1 MNNEYYERFNLES
14 NKKVL
19 EIYRNRDQYVQEAQD
34 EIIEILKKRNL
45 YEQAIEQDKNDEVE
59 DKKLE
64 EESIQSFESKVF
76 GSYLS
81 NIEFAQNSLQGNEYF
96 SANFS
101 ANENNSSALALV
113 AGTLG
118 TVSLF
123 LFLMMNDYKINLVLY
138 WALPS
143 LLLSLF
149 LIIGIKGHRSSK
161 STVKLLRKG
170 DKQIDLEVQIKESKV
185 TINYPFRYEYYW
197 TYLQNVKPR
206 IRQVDLFIYIY
217 KDNKMLISLNET
229 LDASKNPPPHWNY
242 FLDERVKKEPRFSF
256 SKYGFQSPNLYK
268 LQKILDGIKEQY

>member
-1 MNNEYYERFNLES
+1 MNNGYYERFNVES

-34 EIIEILKKRNL
+34 AIIEILKKRNL

-64 EESIQSFESKVF
+64 EESTQSFESKVF
-76 GSYLS
+76 GNYLS

-123 LFLMMNDYKINLVLY
+123 LFFMMNDYKTNLILY

-149 LIIGIKGHRSSK
+149 LIIGIKGHRASK

-170 DKQIDLEVQIKESKV
+170 DKQIDLEIQTKESKV
-185 TINYPFRYEYYW
+185 TINYPFKYEYYW
-197 TYLQNVKPR
+197 SYIQRVKPR

-242 FLDERVKKEPRFSF
+242 LPAENIAEQPKFLF
-256 SKYGFQSPNLYK
+256 SKYGFESPNLYK
-268 LQKILDGIKEQY
+268 FQKILDGIKEQY

>member
-1 MNNEYYERFNLES
+1 MNNEYYERFNGES

-19 EIYRNRDQYVQEAQD
+19 EIYGNRDQYVQEAQD
-34 EIIEILKKRNL
+34 AIIEILKKRNL

-76 GSYLS
+76 GNYLS
-81 NIEFAQNSLQGNEYF
+81 NIEFAQNSLQDNEYF

-123 LFLMMNDYKINLVLY
+123 LFFIMNEYKSNLILY

-161 STVKLLRKG
+161 STVKLLKKG
-170 DKQIDLEVQIKESKV
+170 DKQIDLEIQTKENKV
-185 TINYPFRYEYYW
+185 TVNYPFRYEYYW

-206 IRQVDLFIYIY
+206 MRQVNLFIYIY
-217 KDNKMLISLNET
+217 KNNEILISLNET

>member
-76 GSYLS
+76 GNYLS

-113 AGTLG
+113 VGTLG

-123 LFLMMNDYKINLVLY
+123 LFLMMNEYKSNLILY
-138 WALPS
+138 WGLPS

-149 LIIGIKGHRSSK
+149 LIIGIKGHRASK

-170 DKQIDLEVQIKESKV
+170 DKQINLEVQMKESKV
-185 TINYPFRYEYYW
+185 TINYPFKYEYYW
-197 TYLQNVKPR
+197 TYIQRVRPR
-206 IRQVDLFIYIY
+206 VRQVDLFIYIY

-242 FLDERVKKEPRFSF
+242 LPDEMVKKEPRFSF

>member
-1 MNNEYYERFNLES
+1 MNNEYYERFNVES

-19 EIYRNRDQYVQEAQD
+19 EIYGNRDQYVQEAQD
-34 EIIEILKKRNL
+34 AIIEILKKRNL

-76 GSYLS
+76 GNYLS

-101 ANENNSSALALV
+101 ANENNSSALAFV

-123 LFLMMNDYKINLVLY
+123 LFFIMNDYKTNLILY
-138 WALPS
+138 WGLPS

-149 LIIGIKGHRSSK
+149 LIIGIKGHRASK
-161 STVKLLRKG
+161 STVKLLKKG
-170 DKQIDLEVQIKESKV
+170 DKQIDLEIQTKENKV
-185 TINYPFRYEYYW
+185 TVNYPFKYEYYW

-206 IRQVDLFIYIY
+206 IRHVNLFIYIY
-217 KDNKMLISLNET
+217 KNNEILISLNET

-242 FLDERVKKEPRFSF
+242 FPDERVKKEPRFSF
-256 SKYGFQSPNLYK
+256 SKYGFESQNLYK